1 MDRQQVYLQE
11 TASRRPDLAE
21 DLTTLGELYHKKLWH
36 ELSVKLEE
44 LINTPRLQE
53 DGVLIALYQNFIAS
67 FAPHI
72 NLLKLAVF
80 AVAASKQIK
89 NPDEGVAFL
98 QDVITGLENLKL
110 AAAVQPILYLKMHVA
125 QYDQAAGRWEEANK
139 ALEAGEKQLQGLQE
153 VDPSVSAAVH
163 YVAMSHHK
171 AQQQYGDFYKAALLY
186 LAHVRQETL
195 PADTRL
201 ALAVDVSLAAL
212 LGKTVYSFGELLLHP
227 IVEVLQN
234 SAFAWLYELL
244 VAFNNGDIH
253 GYDSLCVT
261 HAAKLNAQPALVQ
274 HERQL
279 REKITILSLTEM
291 VSSLPAEDR
300 TLTLEAIGQRTKLPL
315 DGVEFL
321 LMKALSLHLLE
332 GVIDQVAGTVQ
343 VSWVQPRVLTMDQV
357 QRLKGRL
364 DAWVGQVAGVQ
375 LSLQEAAVGLV
386 PATVG
391 A

>member
-89 NPDEGVAFL
+89 NPDVRAVGVLGRVSRSLAWGEAGHEEGCWCFHPRKVSLYQAIPSYGAPSPPHHCHVPQEGVAFL

-153 VDPSVSAAVH
+153 VHLFTPVMGFLA
-163 YVAMSHHK
+163 
-171 AQQQYGDFYKAALLY
+171 GGGCC
-186 LAHVRQETL
+186 AHV
-195 PADTRL
+195 
-201 ALAVDVSLAAL
+201 
-212 LGKTVYSFGELLLHP
+212 
-227 IVEVLQN
+227 
-234 SAFAWLYELL
+234 
-244 VAFNNGDIH
+244 
-253 GYDSLCVT
+253 
-261 HAAKLNAQPALVQ
+261 
-274 HERQL
+274 
-279 REKITILSLTEM
+279 M
-291 VSSLPAEDR
+291 
-300 TLTLEAIGQRTKLPL
+300 
-315 DGVEFL
+315 
-321 LMKALSLHLLE
+321 
-332 GVIDQVAGTVQ
+332 
-343 VSWVQPRVLTMDQV
+343 RVV
-357 QRLKGRL
+357 K
-364 DAWVGQVAGVQ
+364 
-375 LSLQEAAVGLV
+375 
-386 PATVG
+386 P
-391 A
+391 

>member
-1 MDRQQVYLQE
+1 MGKDFPYTHWFL
-11 TASRRPDLAE
+11 
-21 DLTTLGELYHKKLWH
+21 
-36 ELSVKLEE
+36 LS
-44 LINTPRLQE
+44 TP
-53 DGVLIALYQNFIAS
+53 
-67 FAPHI
+67 
-72 NLLKLAVF
+72 
-80 AVAASKQIK
+80 
-89 NPDEGVAFL
+89 
-98 QDVITGLENLKL
+98 
-110 AAAVQPILYLKMHVA
+110 
-125 QYDQAAGRWEEANK
+125 
-139 ALEAGEKQLQGLQE
+139 
-153 VDPSVSAAVH
+153 
-163 YVAMSHHK
+163 SH
-171 AQQQYGDFYKAALLY
+171 
-186 LAHVRQETL
+186 T
-195 PADTRL
+195 
-201 ALAVDVSLAAL
+201 
-212 LGKTVYSFGELLLHP
+212 
-227 IVEVLQN
+227 
-234 SAFAWLYELL
+234 
-244 VAFNNGDIH
+244 
-253 GYDSLCVT
+253 
-261 HAAKLNAQPALVQ
+261 QPALVQ